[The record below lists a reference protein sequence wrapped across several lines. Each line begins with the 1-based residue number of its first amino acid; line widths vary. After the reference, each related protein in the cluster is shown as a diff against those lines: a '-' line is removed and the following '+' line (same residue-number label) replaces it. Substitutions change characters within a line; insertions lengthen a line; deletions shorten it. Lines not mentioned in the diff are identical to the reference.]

1 MAAGGGDAP
10 CDAHGCGRRARYRF
24 SSPGGATTVRCARH
38 GLAYPAV
45 WRRALG
51 VAGVVGTVLFAINQL
66 DVVLSGQ
73 LTPLVGAKIALT
85 FLVPFS
91 VSTYSS
97 LAASRLP
104 APSAAGVRSSAD

>member
-1 MAAGGGDAP
+1 MAADRTELR
-10 CDAHGCGRRARYRF
+10 CDVPGCDRRARYRF
-24 SSPGGATTVRCARH
+24 VLPGEGESRRCRLH
-38 GLAYPAV
+38 GLTYPAV
-45 WRRALG
+45 LRRALG

-66 DVVLSGQ
+66 DVVLAGQ
-73 LTPLVGAKIALT
+73 VTPLVVAKIGLT

-104 APSAAGVRSSAD
+104 ASPSS